1 MDQSQAVID
10 QTPARGMDRA
20 VLQDRFAGFV
30 ATLGRGPGRSRALT
44 REEAREAFGMA
55 LRGEADPAQVG
66 AFLMLLRYRGEDP
79 AEITGLIEA
88 ARDEA
93 GLGRAGVAAG
103 FPAVDLDWPSYGAGR
118 TRGAPWFLLS
128 ALALA
133 QSGLRVLMHG
143 SNEFSGGLSV
153 DSVLPSLGLAACRD
167 AGCVARCLQRDRFAY
182 WPVAAMAPRVGDF
195 LAMRRLFSL
204 RSPVNTVA
212 RLLDPADAAASVD
225 GVFHPPYIALH
236 LGVAALLRRPAL
248 LVLKGG
254 GGEAERS
261 PAKDIAVHLQSGG
274 APARE
279 LLLPA
284 LQPAGPRGDPS
295 ADSAALMLRV
305 WHDRDEADPALATA
319 RNTVVGTIAMA
330 LLATGKPGPA
340 GEVEQADE
348 AARAIWRRRQRHPG
362 PGAG

>member
-1 MDQSQAVID
+1 MDQTVTKTID
-10 QTPARGMDRA
+10 REG
-20 VLQDRFAGFV
+20 LQDRFAGFV

-55 LRGEADPAQVG
+55 LRGDADPAQVG

-103 FPAVDLDWPSYGAGR
+103 FPVVDLDWPSYGAGR

-133 QSGLRVLMHG
+133 QSGTRVLMHG

-167 AGCVARCLQRDRFAY
+167 AGSVAGSLQRDRFAY

-195 LAMRRLFSL
+195 LAMRRLFRL

-236 LGVAALLRRPAL
+236 LGVAALLERPAL

-261 PAKDIAVHLQSGG
+261 PGKDIAVHLQFAG
-274 APARE
+274 APPRE

-284 LQPAGPRGDPS
+284 LQPTGPRGDPS
-295 ADSAALMLRV
+295 ADSAATMLRV
-305 WHDRDEADPALATA
+305 WHDRDEADPLLSTA

-330 LLATGKPGPA
+330 LLATAQPDRAPDP
-340 GEVEQADE
+340 EHADQT
-348 AARAIWRRRQRHPG
+348 ARAIWHRRATQPASS
-362 PGAG
+362 AG